1 MSSDA
6 DSPLSTRPTTA
17 TAEAPVARRSRA
29 RRALRALAWSF
40 CGLIALALIL
50 TAGAWW
56 WLGSNQSLAF
66 ALTKAAQYLPAG
78 QTLESREVSGS
89 VRTGGHIG
97 WLRWQ
102 GPTLAVEVHEAQIG
116 WALAPL
122 LKRKVQL
129 GEVHAAQ
136 LLIERRGPPSTTPTE
151 PLEQL
156 ALPIDVELP
165 FRIDDLRWT
174 GPPGLQAKNLV
185 GTYKYVNAQH
195 ALDVTGVDIADG
207 HYSARVALQGPA
219 PMAIDATLDGRVK
232 APLAEGRSIEVVAD
246 ATIKGTLS
254 GAAARLQVGAQ
265 LKPADA
271 TALALPQA
279 SGVPTVPAAPAAPT
293 APPIASEPMQAALQA
308 QIAPWQPQPVI
319 DAHVDLRNVDAASLW
334 PGAPRTQ
341 LTGSVAVQP
350 DVAIGPAAWQAR
362 VDIRNA
368 LPGAWD
374 LGKLPLEQVE
384 ADVGFDGTA
393 WKIADATVRAGGG
406 RIDAEGAWAPAP
418 APWQAVAT
426 VRGVKPGE
434 LHTEL
439 AGAPINGRVTAEQQ
453 GDALTFDVA
462 LQAEGGAGTKAL
474 KGLKLDRAVAQG
486 QWLFQNQVL
495 DLRTLRINAERAS
508 IEGKLQVRVA
518 DQAGSGNLKVLLPG
532 ASAELQGR
540 LAPNQ
545 GGGELKARVD
555 DAATLQK
562 WIEGLPGLAS
572 AFAGSSAQG
581 AARLDA
587 SWQGGWLAVQRR
599 LQSATTPAPRG
610 TTEPTVQATLVAQK
624 LDLRLPSAAAA
635 AASTPTPAPAS
646 VPAPASMS
654 TASAASTIQ
663 LRGVRAELAGSL
675 AEATLSLQGEASTG
689 TQKVTLDTRASGGL
703 ERANQWRATVAS
715 LRLQAQDST
724 RPGPW
729 TLELSRAVS
738 ATIRSTA
745 ANGKTAA
752 RLDVEAS
759 AAGATLR
766 GPVPGTVRID
776 WQPLRFSQSGTPT
789 NRVYRLQSQG
799 KLQGLPMAWASALGA
814 NAALADAG
822 ITGDLLFDGDWDIDA
837 GDALRAHARLA
848 RQSGDIRV
856 QAGEAALV
864 TRITSRGTGTASERT
879 MTASDGDAVGPSTPA
894 GLRQAELKV
903 DAQGDAIKATLAW
916 DSERAGQLN
925 AEVSSRVVQRDG
937 GWQWAADA
945 PLAGRLTAKLP
956 SLGVWSILAP
966 PGWRVAGTL
975 EADATLS
982 GNRAAP
988 RWNGTLSANQLALRA
1003 PVEGLDL
1010 RDGRLRVALS
1020 GDRIEITEFTLKGG
1034 AGSTTRIAG
1043 QSGNRSTAASEAAS
1057 DGGSLSA
1064 RGEVRWSSD
1073 ATTSGSGIRMSV
1085 QGKLSRLRLLVR
1097 TDRQVTISGDAQ
1109 ARLENGQF
1117 IVRGD
1122 LKTDRAVIILP
1133 DETAPSLGTDVVVHS
1148 AAKDREAA
1156 EKAKREAAARAAENT
1171 PSTAAQPR
1179 TAKPPDIAV
1188 TFDLG
1193 DDFAVQGRGITTRLE
1208 GKLDIRSTSL
1218 TAPPR
1223 ITGEVKTVRGRYRS
1237 YGQELDVES
1246 GLARFNGPF
1255 DNPSLDILAIRPNIT
1270 QRAGVQI
1277 TGTAQSPRVRLY
1289 SEPALSDAE
1298 TLSWVILGRAQA
1310 GSGGESLLLQQAALA
1325 LLGGLGKGGTGGSL
1339 ASRFGLDEIGFKG
1352 PGSGGDLRESAVT
1365 LGKRL
1370 SSDFYVTYERSIGGT
1385 FGTLFIFYDLTQ
1397 RLTLRGQAGQKSGL
1411 DLIYTLKYD

>member
-1 MSSDA
+1 MNSKAESHSSTDA
-6 DSPLSTRPTTA
+6 THATDASTEPPA
-17 TAEAPVARRSRA
+17 QAPVVRRSRT

-40 CGLIALALIL
+40 VGLVVFLMVL

-56 WLGSNQSLAF
+56 WLGSNQSLGF
-66 ALTKAAQYLPAG
+66 ALTQAARYLPAG
-78 QTLESREVSGS
+78 QSLESRDVSGS
-89 VRTGGHIG
+89 LRAGGRIG

-102 GPTLAVEVHEAQIG
+102 GPTLAVEVHEVQIG
-116 WALAPL
+116 WELAPL
-122 LKRKVQL
+122 LKRKLHL
-129 GEVHAAQ
+129 GEVQAAQ

-156 ALPIDVELP
+156 ALPIDVEFP
-165 FRIDDLRWT
+165 FRIDDLRWA
-174 GPPGLQAKNLV
+174 GPPALQATNLS
-185 GTYKYVNAQH
+185 GTYKYANARH
-195 ALDVTGVDIADG
+195 ALDVDGVGIADG
-207 HYSARVALQGPA
+207 HYSAHVALQGPA
-219 PMAIDATLDGRVK
+219 PMALEATLDGRVK
-232 APLAEGRSIEVVAD
+232 APLAEGRSIDVVAD
-246 ATIKGTLS
+246 ATIKGTLG

-265 LKPADA
+265 LKPADGAVVMFPA
-271 TALALPQA
+271 TPSAR
-279 SGVPTVPAAPAAPT
+279 APAPPSHSPT
-293 APPIASEPMQAALQA
+293 IAGEPMQAALQA
-308 QIAPWQPQPVI
+308 RIAPWQAQPVI
-319 DAHVDLRNVDAASLW
+319 DAHVDLRNVDVASLW
-334 PGAPRTQ
+334 PGAPQTQ
-341 LTGSVAVQP
+341 LTGTVALQP
-350 DVAIGPAAWQAR
+350 DATMGPAAWKAH
-362 VDIRNA
+362 VGIRNA

-374 LGKLPLEQVE
+374 LGKLPLEQIE
-384 ADVGFDGTA
+384 TDVGFDGTA
-393 WKIADATVRAGGG
+393 WKIANATVHAAGG
-406 RIDAEGAWAPAP
+406 RIDAQGAWAPTP
-418 APWQAVAT
+418 APWTVVANVHG
-426 VRGVKPGE
+426 VRPGE

-439 AGAPINGRVTAEQQ
+439 AGAPISGRVTAEQR
-453 GDALTFDVA
+453 GDALAFDVA
-462 LQAEGGAGTKAL
+462 LQAEGGAGANAL

-486 QWLFQNQVL
+486 EWLSQNQVL

-508 IEGKLQVRVA
+508 IDGKLQLHVVER
-518 DQAGSGNLKVLLPG
+518 AGSGNLKVVLPG

-540 LAPNQ
+540 IAPNQ
-545 GGGELKARVD
+545 GGGELKARID

-562 WIEGLPGLAS
+562 WLEGLPGLAS
-572 AFAGSSAQG
+572 TFAGSTAQG

-599 LQSATTPAPRG
+599 LQNQTTPSPRG
-610 TTEPTVQATLVAQK
+610 TAEPTLQATLVIQK
-624 LDLRLPSAAAA
+624 LDLQLPS
-635 AASTPTPAPAS
+635 STSPA
-646 VPAPASMS
+646 
-654 TASAASTIQ
+654 TASATSVASTIQ
-663 LRGVRAELAGSL
+663 LRGIRAELAGSP
-675 AEATLSLQGEASTG
+675 AQAKMSLQGEASTG
-689 TQKVTLDTRASGGL
+689 TQKITLDTHASGGL
-703 ERANQWRATVAS
+703 ERTDQWRASIDTFH
-715 LRLQAQDST
+715 LQAQDST

-729 TLELSRAVS
+729 TLELNRVVS

-745 ANGKTAA
+745 ANGNAAA

-759 AAGATLR
+759 AAAATLR

-776 WQPLRFSQSGTPT
+776 WQPLRFSQSGTPA

-814 NAALADAG
+814 NTSLADAG
-822 ITGDLLFDGDWDIDA
+822 VTGDLLFAGDWDIDA

-848 RQSGDIRV
+848 RQSGDIQV

-864 TRITSRGTGTASERT
+864 TRITSHGTGTASERT
-879 MTASDGDAVGPSTPA
+879 MTTSDGDAASPSTPA
-894 GLRQAELKV
+894 GLRQAELKI

-925 AEVSSRVVQRDG
+925 AEVSSRVVQHDG

-988 RWNGTLSANQLALRA
+988 RWNGRLSADRLALRA

-1010 RDGRLRVALS
+1010 RDGRLRLALA

-1034 AGSTTRIAG
+1034 AGSTARIAG

-1064 RGEVRWSSD
+1064 RGEVRWSTD
-1073 ATTSGSGIRMSV
+1073 ATTTGSGIRMSV

-1097 TDRQVTISGDAQ
+1097 TDRQATLSGDVQ
-1109 ARLENGQF
+1109 ARLDNGQF
-1117 IVRGD
+1117 TVRGE

-1133 DETAPSLGTDVVVHS
+1133 DETAPSLGSDVVVHS

-1156 EKAKREAAARAAENT
+1156 AQARRTDAAQAAENT
-1171 PSTAAQPR
+1171 ASTAARPQ

-1208 GKLDIRSTSL
+1208 GKLDIRSNSL

-1310 GSGGESLLLQQAALA
+1310 SSGGESLLLQQAALA
-1325 LLGGLGKGGTGGSL
+1325 LLGGLGKDSTGGSL
-1339 ASRFGLDEIGFKG
+1339 ASRFGLDEIGFRG
-1352 PGSGGDLRESAVT
+1352 PGNGGDLRESAVT

-1385 FGTLFIFYDLTQ
+1385 FGTLFIFYDLTK
-1397 RLTLRGQAGQKSGL
+1397 RLTLRGQAGQKSGI